1 MKEDKQSLS
10 GMPLPLLMDGARNE
24 TLTQVRSIMTKYQM
38 PAFLYSGILSEIL
51 RAINE
56 AAMKEKEEAE
66 QYWVRKQAETD
77 EKIKAAFPKEEEQ
90 PKNDTESA
98 T

>member
-1 MKEDKQSLS
+1 MENNQNLN
-10 GMPLPLLMDGARNE
+10 GMPLPLLMDRAKNE
-24 TLTQVRSIMTKYQM
+24 TLNQVRNIMAKYQM
-38 PAFLYSGILSEIL
+38 PAFLYSSILSEIL
-51 RAINE
+51 RAIDE

-66 QYWVRKQAETD
+66 QYWIRKQAETD

-90 PKNDTESA
+90 PKVDSESA